1 MQEKDAAG
9 ALLHQERHEGRVGL
23 CRIAVAAGEDEVV
36 RSVIRVLTAT
46 RPDMVQRNR
55 LGSGFDSAISA
66 NRAML
71 GEEPLTMT

>member
-9 ALLHQERHEGRVGL
+9 ALLHQERHERRVGL
-23 CRIAVAAGEDEVV
+23 GGIAVAAGEDEVV
-36 RSVIRVLTAT
+36 RPIIRVLTAT
-46 RPDMVQRNR
+46 RPDVIQRDR
-55 LGSGFDSAISA
+55 FGRGLDSAIRA